1 MRKFRLVLKDLILSI
16 FVDFLKYC
24 VWGDIRFLIEGFSER
39 NLITAAILVMV
50 NPYQGRVP
58 YLYLRAHKIVLKK
71 PNPTMNRTAVSIVE
85 VTNIK

>member
-1 MRKFRLVLKDLILSI
+1 M
-16 FVDFLKYC
+16 VD
-24 VWGDIRFLIEGFSER
+24 
-39 NLITAAILVMV
+39 ILVMV

-85 VTNIK
+85 VTNIKERDLIQFNTEVNFLKRNWAVTQLKTNVKFHLSLP

>member
-1 MRKFRLVLKDLILSI
+1 M
-16 FVDFLKYC
+16 
-24 VWGDIRFLIEGFSER
+24 IEGFSER

-85 VTNIK
+85 VTNIKERDLIQFNTEVNFFKKIL